1 MTIGSKR
8 IGSKQRAARS
18 VEHLRRLRRGFTLVE
33 LLVVMAILGI
43 LAGLLAWGVN
53 AARVSILKRAQ
64 AFELQSIASA
74 VEAYRTKYGDYP
86 PDGSSW
92 PVMDAHLRKAFPNI
106 LVSELALLN
115 PALSQQNGLIRN
127 DNDLTGS
134 HPHLARYVST
144 SPGLRSGRVF
154 DAAEALVFFLGG
166 FSSDPQR
173 PITGPGGPLKQVGS
187 AYIYNTQREN
197 SFFEFK
203 IGRLTLDP
211 NTGASTDETVYSE
224 GVPNDLMPVYVG
236 NGPTYQQLGVPII
249 YFDSRTYQIAGATVN
264 DNSYYFNFYSP
275 GLVDTRNVQGSTRN
289 CARPFLSMDLDPN
302 KGNSAL
308 RYANDKTFQIMN
320 GGYDRI
326 YGCQSVKNVAAP
338 ESKPA
343 FLFTVPGGNTAM
355 LNVQTL
361 TFTRPG
367 TSSVRFYN
375 PEFWIDTPNAPLNR
389 HMYVDDNTSNVLDSP
404 TFGESN

>member
-106 LVSELALLN
+106 LASELALLN

-197 SFFEFK
+197 AFFEFK

-302 KGNSAL
+302 KGNNAL
-308 RYANDKTFQIMN
+308 RYANDKTFQVMN

-338 ESKPA
+338 ESRPA

>member
-1 MTIGSKR
+1 M
-8 IGSKQRAARS
+8 
-18 VEHLRRLRRGFTLVE
+18 E

-197 SFFEFK
+197 AFFEFK

-302 KGNSAL
+302 KGNNAL
-308 RYANDKTFQIMN
+308 RYANDKTFQVMN

-338 ESKPA
+338 ESRPA

>member
-1 MTIGSKR
+1 
-8 IGSKQRAARS
+8 
-18 VEHLRRLRRGFTLVE
+18 VE
-33 LLVVMAILGI
+33 LLIVMAILGI

-53 AARVSILKRAQ
+53 AARVAILKRAQ
-64 AFELQSIASA
+64 AFEVQSIASA

-92 PVMDAHLRKAFPNI
+92 PVMEAHLRKAFPNI

-115 PALSQQNGLIRN
+115 PALSTANGYIRN
-127 DNDLTGS
+127 DNDLTES
-134 HPHLARYVST
+134 HPHLARYIST

-173 PITGPGGPLKQVGS
+173 PITGPGGPLKQVGNS
-187 AYIYNTQREN
+187 YIYNTQREN
-197 SFFEFK
+197 AFFEFK
-203 IGRLTLDP
+203 IGRLTLNR
-211 NTGASTDETVYSE
+211 NTGASNDETVYSE
-224 GVPNDLMPVYVG
+224 GVPDDLMPVYVG
-236 NGPTYQQLGVPII
+236 NGPTYEQLGVPII
-249 YFDSRTYQIAGATVN
+249 YFDSRTYQIGGATVN
-264 DNSYYFNFYSP
+264 DSSYYFNFYSP

-302 KGNSAL
+302 KGNNAL

>member
-18 VEHLRRLRRGFTLVE
+18 VGHLRRLRRGFTLVE

-197 SFFEFK
+197 AFFEFK

-302 KGNSAL
+302 KGNNAL
-308 RYANDKTFQIMN
+308 RYANDKTFQVMN

-338 ESKPA
+338 ESRPA

>member
-8 IGSKQRAARS
+8 IGSKQRAAQ
-18 VEHLRRLRRGFTLVE
+18 VAGRLHRGFTLVE

-53 AARVSILKRAQ
+53 AARVAILKRAQ
-64 AFELQSIASA
+64 AFEVQSIASA

-92 PVMDAHLRKAFPNI
+92 PVMEAHLRKAFPNI

-173 PITGPGGPLKQVGS
+173 PITGPGGPLKQVGNS
-187 AYIYNTQREN
+187 YIYNTQREN
-197 SFFEFK
+197 AFFEFK

-211 NTGASTDETVYSE
+211 NTGASTDETIYSE

-302 KGNSAL
+302 KGNNAL
-308 RYANDKTFQIMN
+308 RYANDKTFQVMN

-355 LNVQTL
+355 LNVPTL

>member
-8 IGSKQRAARS
+8 IGSKQRATQVAGRP
-18 VEHLRRLRRGFTLVE
+18 HRGFTLVE

-53 AARVSILKRAQ
+53 AARVAILKRAQ
-64 AFELQSIASA
+64 AFEVQSIASA

-92 PVMDAHLRKAFPNI
+92 PVMEAHLRKAFPNI

-197 SFFEFK
+197 AFFEFK

-249 YFDSRTYQIAGATVN
+249 YFDSRTYQIGGATVN
-264 DNSYYFNFYSP
+264 DSSYYFNFYSP

-289 CARPFLSMDLDPN
+289 CARPFLSMDLDAN
-302 KGNSAL
+302 KGNNAL
-308 RYANDKTFQIMN
+308 RYANDKTYQIMN

-355 LNVQTL
+355 LNVQTR

>member
-53 AARVSILKRAQ
+53 AARVAILKRAQ
-64 AFELQSIASA
+64 AFEVQSIASA

-197 SFFEFK
+197 AFFEFK

-338 ESKPA
+338 ESRPA

>member
-1 MTIGSKR
+1 M
-8 IGSKQRAARS
+8 
-18 VEHLRRLRRGFTLVE
+18 E

-197 SFFEFK
+197 AFFEFK

-302 KGNSAL
+302 KGNNAL

-338 ESKPA
+338 ESRPA

>member
-53 AARVSILKRAQ
+53 AARVAILKRAQ
-64 AFELQSIASA
+64 AFEVQSIASA

-106 LVSELALLN
+106 LASELALLN

-144 SPGLRSGRVF
+144 APGLRSGRVF

-173 PITGPGGPLKQVGS
+173 PITGPGGPLKQVGNS
-187 AYIYNTQREN
+187 YIYNTQREN
-197 SFFEFK
+197 AFFEFK

-211 NTGASTDETVYSE
+211 NTGASTDETIYSE

-264 DNSYYFNFYSP
+264 DSSYYFNFYSP
-275 GLVDTRNVQGSTRN
+275 GLVDTRNVPGSTRN

-302 KGNSAL
+302 KGNNAL
-308 RYANDKTFQIMN
+308 RYANDKTFQVMN

-361 TFTRPG
+361 TFTRPA

>member
-1 MTIGSKR
+1 M
-8 IGSKQRAARS
+8 
-18 VEHLRRLRRGFTLVE
+18 E

-53 AARVSILKRAQ
+53 AARVAILKRAQ
-64 AFELQSIASA
+64 AFEVQSIASA

-92 PVMDAHLRKAFPNI
+92 PVMEAHLRKAFPNI
-106 LVSELALLN
+106 LASELGLLN

-134 HPHLARYVST
+134 HPHLPRYLPT

-154 DAAEALVFFLGG
+154 DSAEALVFFLGG
-166 FSSDPQR
+166 FSTDPQR

-197 SFFEFK
+197 AFFEFK

-249 YFDSRTYQIAGATVN
+249 YFDSRTYQIAGATVG
-264 DNSYYFNFYSP
+264 DTSYYFNFYSP
-275 GLVDTRNVQGSTRN
+275 GLADIQNIAACTRN

-302 KGNSAL
+302 KIGNAL
-308 RYANDKTFQIMN
+308 RYANDKTFQVMN

-326 YGCQSVKNVAAP
+326 YGCQSVKNIASP

>member
-1 MTIGSKR
+1 M
-8 IGSKQRAARS
+8 
-18 VEHLRRLRRGFTLVE
+18 E

-106 LVSELALLN
+106 LASELALLN

-197 SFFEFK
+197 AFFEFK

-302 KGNSAL
+302 KGNNAL

-338 ESKPA
+338 ESRPA

>member
-1 MTIGSKR
+1 
-8 IGSKQRAARS
+8 
-18 VEHLRRLRRGFTLVE
+18 
-33 LLVVMAILGI
+33 
-43 LAGLLAWGVN
+43 
-53 AARVSILKRAQ
+53 
-64 AFELQSIASA
+64 
-74 VEAYRTKYGDYP
+74 
-86 PDGSSW
+86 
-92 PVMDAHLRKAFPNI
+92 MDAHLRKAFPNI

-173 PITGPGGPLKQVGS
+173 PITGPGGPLKQVGNS
-187 AYIYNTQREN
+187 YIYNTQREN
-197 SFFEFK
+197 AFFEFK
-203 IGRLTLDP
+203 IGRLTLDR
-211 NTGASTDETVYSE
+211 NTGASNDETIYSE

-236 NGPTYQQLGVPII
+236 NGPTYEQLGVPII

-264 DNSYYFNFYSP
+264 DSSYYFNFYSP

-302 KGNSAL
+302 KGNNAL
-308 RYANDKTFQIMN
+308 RYANDKTFQVMN

-361 TFTRPG
+361 TFTRPA

>member
-1 MTIGSKR
+1 
-8 IGSKQRAARS
+8 
-18 VEHLRRLRRGFTLVE
+18 VE

-53 AARVSILKRAQ
+53 AARVAILKRAQ
-64 AFELQSIASA
+64 AFEVQSIASA

-92 PVMDAHLRKAFPNI
+92 PVMEAHLRKAFPNI

-173 PITGPGGPLKQVGS
+173 PITGPGGPLKQVGNS
-187 AYIYNTQREN
+187 YIYNTQREN
-197 SFFEFK
+197 AFFEFK

-211 NTGASTDETVYSE
+211 NTGASNDEAVYSE

-236 NGPTYQQLGVPII
+236 NGPTYQQLGVPIV
-249 YFDSRTYQIAGATVN
+249 YFDSRTYQLAGATVG
-264 DNSYYFNFYSP
+264 DSSYYFNFYSP
-275 GLVDTRNVQGSTRN
+275 GLVDTRNVRDSTRN

-302 KGNSAL
+302 KGNNAL

-355 LNVQTL
+355 LNVPTL

>member
-1 MTIGSKR
+1 M
-8 IGSKQRAARS
+8 
-18 VEHLRRLRRGFTLVE
+18 E

-53 AARVSILKRAQ
+53 AARVAILKRAQ
-64 AFELQSIASA
+64 AFEVQSIASA

-106 LVSELALLN
+106 LASELALLN

-127 DNDLTGS
+127 DNDLTAS

-144 SPGLRSGRVF
+144 APGLRSGRVF

-187 AYIYNTQREN
+187 SYIYNTQREN
-197 SFFEFK
+197 AFFEFK

-211 NTGASTDETVYSE
+211 NTGASTDETIYSE

-264 DNSYYFNFYSP
+264 DSSYYFNFYSP

-302 KGNSAL
+302 KGNNAL
-308 RYANDKTFQIMN
+308 RYANDKTFQVMN

-326 YGCQSVKNVAAP
+326 YGCQSVKNIAAP

-361 TFTRPG
+361 TFTRPA

>member
-197 SFFEFK
+197 AFFEFK

-289 CARPFLSMDLDPN
+289 CARPFLSMDLDAN
-302 KGNSAL
+302 KGNNAL
-308 RYANDKTFQIMN
+308 RYANDKTFQVMN

>member
-1 MTIGSKR
+1 M
-8 IGSKQRAARS
+8 
-18 VEHLRRLRRGFTLVE
+18 E

-64 AFELQSIASA
+64 AFEVQSIASA

-302 KGNSAL
+302 KGNNAL
-308 RYANDKTFQIMN
+308 RYANDKTFQVMN

-338 ESKPA
+338 ESRPA

>member
-8 IGSKQRAARS
+8 IGSKHRATQVAG
-18 VEHLRRLRRGFTLVE
+18 RLHRGFTLVE
-33 LLVVMAILGI
+33 LLIVMAILGI

-53 AARVSILKRAQ
+53 AARVAILKRAQ
-64 AFELQSIASA
+64 AFEVQSIASA

-92 PVMDAHLRKAFPNI
+92 PVMEAHLRKAFPNI

-115 PALSQQNGLIRN
+115 PALSTANGYIRN

-134 HPHLARYVST
+134 HPHLARYIST
-144 SPGLRSGRVF
+144 APGLRSGRVF

-197 SFFEFK
+197 AFFEFK

-211 NTGASTDETVYSE
+211 NTGASNDEAVYSE

-249 YFDSRTYQIAGATVN
+249 YFDSRTYQIGGATVN
-264 DNSYYFNFYSP
+264 DSSYYFNFYSP

-302 KGNSAL
+302 KGNNAL

-343 FLFTVPGGNTAM
+343 FLFTVPGGNTAL
-355 LNVQTL
+355 LNVPTL

>member
-1 MTIGSKR
+1 M
-8 IGSKQRAARS
+8 
-18 VEHLRRLRRGFTLVE
+18 E
-33 LLVVMAILGI
+33 LLIVMAILGI

-53 AARVSILKRAQ
+53 AARVAILKRAQ
-64 AFELQSIASA
+64 AFEVQSIASA

-92 PVMDAHLRKAFPNI
+92 PVMEAHLRKAFPNI

-115 PALSQQNGLIRN
+115 PALSTANGYIRN
-127 DNDLTGS
+127 DNDLTES
-134 HPHLARYVST
+134 HPHLARYIST

-173 PITGPGGPLKQVGS
+173 PITGPGGPLKQVGNS
-187 AYIYNTQREN
+187 YIYNTQREN
-197 SFFEFK
+197 AFFEFK

-211 NTGASTDETVYSE
+211 NTGASNDEAVYSE

-249 YFDSRTYQIAGATVN
+249 YFDSRTYQIGGATVN
-264 DNSYYFNFYSP
+264 DSSYYFNFYSP

-302 KGNSAL
+302 KGNNAL

-343 FLFTVPGGNTAM
+343 FLFTVPGGNTAL
-355 LNVQTL
+355 LNVPTL

>member
-1 MTIGSKR
+1 M
-8 IGSKQRAARS
+8 
-18 VEHLRRLRRGFTLVE
+18 E

-197 SFFEFK
+197 AFFEFK

-236 NGPTYQQLGVPII
+236 NGPSYQQLGVPII

-308 RYANDKTFQIMN
+308 RYANDKTFQVMN

-338 ESKPA
+338 ESRPA

>member
-1 MTIGSKR
+1 M
-8 IGSKQRAARS
+8 
-18 VEHLRRLRRGFTLVE
+18 E
-33 LLVVMAILGI
+33 LLIVMAILGI

-53 AARVSILKRAQ
+53 AARVAILKRAQ
-64 AFELQSIASA
+64 AFEVQSIASA

-92 PVMDAHLRKAFPNI
+92 PVMEAHLRKAFPNI

-115 PALSQQNGLIRN
+115 PALSTANGYIRN
-127 DNDLTGS
+127 DNDLTES
-134 HPHLARYVST
+134 HPHLARYIST

-173 PITGPGGPLKQVGS
+173 PITGPGGPLKQVGNS
-187 AYIYNTQREN
+187 YIYNTQREN
-197 SFFEFK
+197 AFFEFK

-211 NTGASTDETVYSE
+211 NTGASNDEAVYSE

-249 YFDSRTYQIAGATVN
+249 YFDSRTYQIGGATVN
-264 DNSYYFNFYSP
+264 DSSYYFNFYSP

-289 CARPFLSMDLDPN
+289 CARPFLSMDLDAN
-302 KGNSAL
+302 KGNNAL

-343 FLFTVPGGNTAM
+343 FLFTVPGGNTAL
-355 LNVQTL
+355 LNVPTL

>member
-1 MTIGSKR
+1 M
-8 IGSKQRAARS
+8 
-18 VEHLRRLRRGFTLVE
+18 E

-64 AFELQSIASA
+64 AFEVQSIASA

-197 SFFEFK
+197 AFFEFK

-302 KGNSAL
+302 KGNNAL
-308 RYANDKTFQIMN
+308 RYANDKTFQVMN

-338 ESKPA
+338 ESRPA

>member
-8 IGSKQRAARS
+8 IGSKHRATQVAG
-18 VEHLRRLRRGFTLVE
+18 RLHRGFTLVE
-33 LLVVMAILGI
+33 LLIVMAILGI

-53 AARVSILKRAQ
+53 AARVAILKRAQ
-64 AFELQSIASA
+64 AFEVQSIASA

-92 PVMDAHLRKAFPNI
+92 PVMEAHLRKAFPNI

-115 PALSQQNGLIRN
+115 PALSTANGYIRN

-134 HPHLARYVST
+134 HPHLARYIST
-144 SPGLRSGRVF
+144 APGLRSGRVF

-173 PITGPGGPLKQVGS
+173 PITGPGGPLKLNPVVG

-197 SFFEFK
+197 AFFEFK

-211 NTGASTDETVYSE
+211 NTGASNDEAVYSE

-249 YFDSRTYQIAGATVN
+249 YFDSRTYQIGGATVN
-264 DNSYYFNFYSP
+264 DSSYYFNFYSP

-302 KGNSAL
+302 KGNNAL

>member
-1 MTIGSKR
+1 
-8 IGSKQRAARS
+8 
-18 VEHLRRLRRGFTLVE
+18 VE

-53 AARVSILKRAQ
+53 AARVAILKRAQ
-64 AFELQSIASA
+64 AFEVQSIASA
-74 VEAYRTKYGDYP
+74 VEAYKTKYGDYP

-92 PVMDAHLRKAFPNI
+92 PVMEAHLRKAFPNI

-115 PALSQQNGLIRN
+115 PALSTANGYIRN
-127 DNDLTGS
+127 DNDLTAS
-134 HPHLARYVST
+134 HPHLARYVS
-144 SPGLRSGRVF
+144 SAPGLRSGRVF

-173 PITGPGGPLKQVGS
+173 PITGPGGPLKLNPVVG

-197 SFFEFK
+197 AFFEFK

-211 NTGASTDETVYSE
+211 NTGASNDEAVYSE

-249 YFDSRTYQIAGATVN
+249 YFDSRTYQLAGATVG
-264 DNSYYFNFYSP
+264 DSSYYFNFYSP
-275 GLVDTRNVQGSTRN
+275 GLVDTRNVRDSTRN
-289 CARPFLSMDLDPN
+289 CARPFLSMDLDAN
-302 KGNSAL
+302 KGNNAL

-355 LNVQTL
+355 LDVQTR
-361 TFTRPG
+361 TFIRPG

>member
-1 MTIGSKR
+1 M
-8 IGSKQRAARS
+8 
-18 VEHLRRLRRGFTLVE
+18 E

-302 KGNSAL
+302 KGNNAL
-308 RYANDKTFQIMN
+308 RYANDKTFQVMN

-338 ESKPA
+338 ESRPA

>member
-1 MTIGSKR
+1 M
-8 IGSKQRAARS
+8 
-18 VEHLRRLRRGFTLVE
+18 E
-33 LLVVMAILGI
+33 LLIVMAILGI

-53 AARVSILKRAQ
+53 AARVAILKRAQ
-64 AFELQSIASA
+64 AFEVQSIASA

-92 PVMDAHLRKAFPNI
+92 PVMEAHLRKAFPNI

-115 PALSQQNGLIRN
+115 PALSTANGYIRN

-134 HPHLARYVST
+134 HPHLARYIST
-144 SPGLRSGRVF
+144 APGLRSGRVF

-173 PITGPGGPLKQVGS
+173 PITGPGGPLKLNPVVG

-197 SFFEFK
+197 AFFEFK

-211 NTGASTDETVYSE
+211 NTGASNDEAVYSE

-249 YFDSRTYQIAGATVN
+249 YFDSRTYQIGGATVN
-264 DNSYYFNFYSP
+264 DSSYYFNFYSP

-289 CARPFLSMDLDPN
+289 CARPFLSMDLDAN
-302 KGNSAL
+302 KGNNAL

>member
-1 MTIGSKR
+1 M
-8 IGSKQRAARS
+8 
-18 VEHLRRLRRGFTLVE
+18 E

-197 SFFEFK
+197 AFFEFK

-302 KGNSAL
+302 KGNNAL
-308 RYANDKTFQIMN
+308 RYANDKTFQVMN

>member
-8 IGSKQRAARS
+8 IGSKQRAAQ
-18 VEHLRRLRRGFTLVE
+18 VAGRLHRGFTLVE

-53 AARVSILKRAQ
+53 AARVAILKRAQ
-64 AFELQSIASA
+64 AFEVQSIASA

-92 PVMDAHLRKAFPNI
+92 PVMEAHLRKAFPNI

-173 PITGPGGPLKQVGS
+173 PITGPGGPLKQVGNS
-187 AYIYNTQREN
+187 YIYNTQREN
-197 SFFEFK
+197 AFFEFK

-211 NTGASTDETVYSE
+211 NTGASTDETIYSE

-302 KGNSAL
+302 KGNNAL
-308 RYANDKTFQIMN
+308 RYANDKTFQVMN

>member
-18 VEHLRRLRRGFTLVE
+18 VGHLRRLRRGFTLVE

-106 LVSELALLN
+106 LASELALLN

-197 SFFEFK
+197 AFFEFK

-302 KGNSAL
+302 KGNNAL

-338 ESKPA
+338 ESRPA

>member
-18 VEHLRRLRRGFTLVE
+18 VGHLRRLRRGFTLVE

-64 AFELQSIASA
+64 AFEVQSIASA

-197 SFFEFK
+197 AFFEFK

>member
-1 MTIGSKR
+1 
-8 IGSKQRAARS
+8 
-18 VEHLRRLRRGFTLVE
+18 VE
-33 LLVVMAILGI
+33 LLIVMAILGI

-53 AARVSILKRAQ
+53 AARVAILKRAQ
-64 AFELQSIASA
+64 AFEVQSIASA

-92 PVMDAHLRKAFPNI
+92 PVMEAHLRKAFPNI

-115 PALSQQNGLIRN
+115 PALSTANGYIRN

-134 HPHLARYVST
+134 HPHLARYIST
-144 SPGLRSGRVF
+144 APGLRSGRVF

-173 PITGPGGPLKQVGS
+173 PITGPGGPLKQVGNS
-187 AYIYNTQREN
+187 YIYNTQREN
-197 SFFEFK
+197 AFFEFK

-211 NTGASTDETVYSE
+211 NTGASNDEAVYSE

-249 YFDSRTYQIAGATVN
+249 YFDSRTYQIGGATVN
-264 DNSYYFNFYSP
+264 DSSYYFNFYSP

-302 KGNSAL
+302 KGNNAL

>member
-1 MTIGSKR
+1 
-8 IGSKQRAARS
+8 
-18 VEHLRRLRRGFTLVE
+18 VE
-33 LLVVMAILGI
+33 LLIVMAILGI

-53 AARVSILKRAQ
+53 AARVAILKRAQ
-64 AFELQSIASA
+64 AFEVQSIASA

-92 PVMDAHLRKAFPNI
+92 PVMEAHLRKAFPNI

-115 PALSQQNGLIRN
+115 PALSTANGYIRN

-134 HPHLARYVST
+134 HPHLARYIST
-144 SPGLRSGRVF
+144 APGLRSGRVF

-173 PITGPGGPLKQVGS
+173 PITGPGGPLKLNPVVG

-197 SFFEFK
+197 AFFEFK

-211 NTGASTDETVYSE
+211 NTGASNDEAVYSE

-264 DNSYYFNFYSP
+264 DSSYYFNFYSP

-302 KGNSAL
+302 KGNNAL

>member
-1 MTIGSKR
+1 
-8 IGSKQRAARS
+8 
-18 VEHLRRLRRGFTLVE
+18 VE
-33 LLVVMAILGI
+33 LLIVMAILGI

-53 AARVSILKRAQ
+53 AARVAILKRAQ
-64 AFELQSIASA
+64 AFEVQSIASA

-92 PVMDAHLRKAFPNI
+92 PVMEAHLRKAFPNI

-115 PALSQQNGLIRN
+115 PALSTANGYIRN

-134 HPHLARYVST
+134 HPHLARYIST
-144 SPGLRSGRVF
+144 APGLRSGRVF

-173 PITGPGGPLKQVGS
+173 PITGPGGPLKLNPVVG

-197 SFFEFK
+197 AFFEFK

-211 NTGASTDETVYSE
+211 NTGASNDEAVYSE

-264 DNSYYFNFYSP
+264 DSSYYFNFYSP

-289 CARPFLSMDLDPN
+289 CARPFLSMDLDAN
-302 KGNSAL
+302 KGNNAL